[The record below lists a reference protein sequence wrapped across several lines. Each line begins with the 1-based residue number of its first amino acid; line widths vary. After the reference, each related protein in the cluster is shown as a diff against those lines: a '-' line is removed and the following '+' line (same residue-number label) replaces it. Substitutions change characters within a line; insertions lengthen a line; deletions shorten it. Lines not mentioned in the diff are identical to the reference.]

1 MLTVVLLCFC
11 NAIIQQAGLV
21 LQTSIASLE
30 DEQMLTQVLRHLNS
44 LKDVAR
50 CSAVSRSWHAAS
62 QAVQLLSI
70 AVDSDRQLTSD
81 KAATVLQQLQR
92 CEARGMFRQLH
103 QMYLAVGAYSPQ
115 FFQQQGSP
123 KSFFLSMIK
132 IVSSGPQL
140 ANLSSSWPLTTCHLS
155 GVFPFIPAMR
165 CLPVTVEHVIL
176 EPTSKAWPG
185 CVYLRTFDRFVN
197 LQTLE
202 IRPKHFLAHRQRT
215 RFHLDCVLASL
226 QPIYL
231 LDSCELAVYS
241 DFSFGTS
248 LPALRHFGA
257 ALNSFNACALLAK
270 TEVCSVACHKC
281 KVDTIFDGAV
291 Q

>member
-1 MLTVVLLCFC
+1 
-11 NAIIQQAGLV
+11 
-21 LQTSIASLE
+21 
-30 DEQMLTQVLRHLNS
+30 
-44 LKDVAR
+44 
-50 CSAVSRSWHAAS
+50 
-62 QAVQLLSI
+62 
-70 AVDSDRQLTSD
+70 
-81 KAATVLQQLQR
+81 
-92 CEARGMFRQLH
+92 MFRQLH

-123 KSFFLSMIK
+123 KSVFLSMIK

-140 ANLSSSWPLTTCHLS
+140 ANLSSSWPLRTCHLS

-226 QPIYL
+226 QTVYL

-241 DFSFGTS
+241 NFSFGTS

-257 ALNSFNACALLAK
+257 ALNSFNARALLALPK
-270 TEVCSVACHKC
+270 LKFALLRVINAKWIQFSMEPSSSLEVVLLDLRTTSVIGKAGVKVGALGQCVSSCPFSLCHLH
-281 KVDTIFDGAV
+281 
-291 Q
+291 